1 MTEPTI
7 EIGLQRE
14 LIGAALRNAYRSV
27 LLLIAA
33 VGILA
38 WLGLSHGQT
47 GPALATLALGLGVA
61 VWRAWIGRRH
71 PQASAMPAHELQA
84 TVRSLE
90 LNAVLTGLMWVIP
103 TVFIYPRLGGTQG
116 ALYIGV
122 VCGSVALAGFFM
134 SVVGR
139 SFLLLMALQ
148 LGALA
153 SVCLFHPDARSL
165 PLALLAVIFG
175 FTMWRATDEFRS
187 TAERAIRHG
196 LQAEAANTSL
206 LQAKDAADAAN
217 LAKSQFLAMMSHE
230 IRTPM
235 NGVLGALELMG
246 ESPLDSRQRR
256 LVRTAVASGESL
268 MEILN
273 DVLDHAKIEAG
284 KLVLMPA
291 PVSLHSVLHA
301 AAALFRANA
310 ARRGLQIDLLI
321 DDGVPD
327 GVIVDGQRL
336 KQVLLNLIGNAV
348 KFTEHGEIR
357 LRARAK
363 AVAAGRYRVRF
374 EVSDSGIGIPAVD
387 LSSLFQPFQQLDASQ
402 RRSRGGTGLGL
413 AISQRIVQ
421 AMGGLIEVDS
431 APGRGSRFWF
441 KLDMALAPEGVVA
454 YQPIDSRVGDL
465 DPLAKS
471 AALAPA
477 ASLAGTVLLVEDNV
491 VNRMIGAEMLRGFGL
506 DVLEAE
512 DGRQALTVMVERP
525 VDLVLMDIQMPVMDG
540 YAATHAIRD
549 REARLRLPRVPIV
562 ALTANAFEE
571 DAERSLA
578 ADMDAHLAKPY
589 GREQLRE
596 LLAVWL

>member
-1 MTEPTI
+1 MTEPLI

-14 LIGAALRNAYRSV
+14 LIGAALRNAVRSV
-27 LLLIAA
+27 LLLMAA

-38 WLGLSHGQT
+38 WLGLSHDQT
-47 GPALATLALGLGVA
+47 WPALATLALGLTVA
-61 VWRAWIGRRH
+61 VWRALIGRTH
-71 PQASAMPAHELQA
+71 KQAPAMQARELQA

-90 LNAVLTGLMWVIP
+90 LNAVLTGLMWLIP
-103 TVFIYPRLGGTQG
+103 TVFIYPRLSGTQG

-139 SFLLLMALQ
+139 SFLLLMGLQ

-153 SVCLFHPDARSL
+153 GVCLLHPDARSL

-175 FTMWRATDEFRS
+175 FTMWRATGEFRA

-196 LQAEAANTSL
+196 LQAEAANASL
-206 LQAKDAADAAN
+206 LQAKQAADAAN

-235 NGVLGALELMG
+235 NGVLGALELMR
-246 ESPLDSRQRR
+246 ESPLDGRQRR
-256 LVRTAVASGESL
+256 LLRTAVASGESL

-284 KLVLMPA
+284 KLVLAPA

-327 GVIVDGQRL
+327 GVVVDGQRL

-357 LRARAK
+357 LRARAQTLD
-363 AVAAGRYRVRF
+363 AGRCRVRF
-374 EVSDSGIGIPAVD
+374 EVSDSGIGIPADD
-387 LSSLFQPFQQLDASQ
+387 LVSLFQPFQQVDGSQ

-421 AMGGLIEVDS
+421 AMGGQIEVDS
-431 APGRGSRFWF
+431 APGHGSRFWF
-441 KLDMALAPEGVVA
+441 TLDMAPAPEGVVA
-454 YQPIDSRVGDL
+454 YQPIDSRLGDL
-465 DPLAKS
+465 DPLARGGVLEPA
-471 AALAPA
+471 AAL
-477 ASLAGTVLLVEDNV
+477 SGTVLLVEDNV

-506 DVLEAE
+506 EVLEAE
-512 DGRQALTVMVERP
+512 DGQLALSVMAERP

-540 YAATHAIRD
+540 FAATRAIRE

-589 GREQLRE
+589 GRDQLRE